1 MLSVDYLK
9 CMRSKQSNI
18 CDIKY
23 SQSSVISVHRHW
35 SIWKMQLPVTQT
47 WSICS
52 RNKSEGNVECRS
64 NLQSHRENTWI
75 SWSGVWR
82 WKMLRL
88 REIGRRHNS
97 YINMILRQVAFSIL
111 TAYFLGR
118 QMSDVSM
125 GVTGR
130 ERPTLFFF
138 PSMLWGRER
147 LFCRVDSDGGRGYV
161 KWWREVFW
169 LKGIFRGKSIL
180 ERV

>member
-64 NLQSHRENTWI
+64 NLQSHGENTWI

-138 PSMLWGRER
+138 SLDALRTREAFLQSGFRWRER
-147 LFCRVDSDGGRGYV
+147 IC
-161 KWWREVFW
+161 
-169 LKGIFRGKSIL
+169 
-180 ERV
+180 